1 MNQQSNQAVAS
12 KNFPNLDEAT
22 AKTLLR
28 EGSIGRQRQ
37 SGNLSSDQEQ
47 DIRMGKQDQS
57 IGYDDAVY
65 ALTNADKVWPAV
77 EQSIGKQT

>member
-1 MNQQSNQAVAS
+1 MNEQSGAATAS
-12 KNFPNLDEAT
+12 KQFQSLDTNT
-22 AKTLLR
+22 AKALLR

-37 SGNLSSDQEQ
+37 SGDLSPDKEQ

-57 IGYDDAVY
+57 IGYDDAVF